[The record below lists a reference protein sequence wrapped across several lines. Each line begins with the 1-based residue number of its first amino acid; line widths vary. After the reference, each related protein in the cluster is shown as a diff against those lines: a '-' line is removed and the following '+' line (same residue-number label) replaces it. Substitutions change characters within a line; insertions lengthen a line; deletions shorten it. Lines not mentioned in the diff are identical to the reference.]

1 MEHKCIREGDFS
13 EVKAGLKHLHER
25 VDKMEQKTEAQYKMS
40 EAIAILA
47 ENSKHISDDLKEVKG
62 DVATVKKDVDSVKKQ
77 AEIDRNLHE
86 KEKAELS
93 DKKLSIIEKYGTHIL
108 LMIISA
114 VVSYL
119 LAAVN
124 LGG

>member
-1 MEHKCIREGDFS
+1 MECKCVKEGDFS
-13 EVKAGLKHLHER
+13 EVKANIKNLHER
-25 VDKMEQKTEAQYKMS
+25 MDKMEQKAEAQYKMS

-62 DVATVKKDVDSVKKQ
+62 DVATVKKDMDSVKKQ
-77 AEIDRNLHE
+77 AEVDRTTHE
-86 KEKAELS
+86 REKAELS
-93 DKKLSIIEKYGTHIL
+93 DKKLSVIEKYGTHIL
-108 LMIISA
+108 LMSISA

-119 LAAVN
+119 LAAIN